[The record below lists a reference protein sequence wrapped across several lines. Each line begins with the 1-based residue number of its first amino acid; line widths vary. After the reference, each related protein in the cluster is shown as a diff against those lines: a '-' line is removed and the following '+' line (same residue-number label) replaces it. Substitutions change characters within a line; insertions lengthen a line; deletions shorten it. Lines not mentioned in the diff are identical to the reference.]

1 LMRFRRWFVC
11 AIVAAWAC
19 AVGPKEARAQGK
31 SPHRLH
37 WQSDWRRVN
46 GMEYALTTGLFA
58 AFVGA
63 WFLPPLEQA
72 VWTRPLPFD
81 RTVRSALRARSRG
94 GRNLAGTVSDALIVA
109 EYLPPLLVDPLVVA
123 GATDGNPDVAWQL
136 FVISTEAYAVTITLN
151 EVGKRIFARQRP
163 YAFACTRDS
172 QYSVDCDNADRFRSF
187 YSGHSAIAGT
197 GAGLTCA
204 HHTHL
209 PLYGGPYDPL
219 ACVTALAGMLATGS
233 LRVIADKHWNS
244 DVAVG
249 LLLGFSVGYLL
260 PSLIY
265 YKGFQAK
272 PDSTDHTPQN
282 AALSSPPSVV
292 SAQFAF

>member
-1 LMRFRRWFVC
+1 MRFRRWSVC
-11 AIVAAWAC
+11 ALF
-19 AVGPKEARAQGK
+19 AVGASAVAPTEARAQGE

-46 GMEYALTTGLFA
+46 GVDYALTTGLFA

-63 WFLPPLEQA
+63 WFLPPLDQA
-72 VWTRPLPFD
+72 VWSRPLLFD
-81 RTVRSALRARSRG
+81 RSVRSALRARSPD
-94 GRNLAGTVSDALIVA
+94 GRNLAGAISDSLIVA
-109 EYLPPLLVDPLVVA
+109 AYLPPLLVDPFVVA
-123 GATDGNPDVAWQL
+123 GAVDGNPDVAWQL

-151 EVGKRIFARQRP
+151 EISKRIFARQRP
-163 YAFACTRDS
+163 YAFACARDS
-172 QYSVDCDNADRFRSF
+172 KYSADCSDADRFRSF
-187 YSGHSAIAGT
+187 YSGHSAVAGT
-197 GAGLTCA
+197 GAGLMCA

-209 PLYGGPYDPL
+209 PLYGGAYDPL
-219 ACVTALAGMLATGS
+219 ACATALAGMLATGS

-260 PSLIY
+260 PSLIH
-265 YKGFQAK
+265 YKSFQAK
-272 PDSTDHTPQN
+272 PDAQDHTLQS
-282 AALSSPPSVV
+282 AALSAPPSVV